1 MTKILI
7 IDNKPNKIAAFK
19 EGLAKMDYPFDVK
32 VVNSYKDAKSIASN
46 ERIYGIIDGMSD
58 TFPNE
63 LGHTNAYTSIKG
75 NSINEDVKYMIIPNE
90 GQNNLQSSIHSI
102 QRYLSEPIKTRPK
115 GYYNL
120 MDEAIRN
127 LAKKL
132 EDSEA
137 NTIEE
142 RVTDATSSGVQKDSG
157 DQKQKGLQIS
167 AQTIRERLYSNI
179 EGANVFDMACGI
191 LKGDERKKY
200 ATEIALIKEGYEK
213 KNKKTLLDLIAI
225 DVLDKLV

>member
-1 MTKILI
+1 MTEILI
-7 IDNKPNKIAAFK
+7 IEDKPDRIVAFK
-19 EGLAKMDYPFDVK
+19 KGLAEMNDQFDVE

-46 ERIYGIIDGMSD
+46 KRIYGIIDGMSD

-63 LGHTNAYTSIKG
+63 LEHTNAYASIKG
-75 NSINEDVKYMIIPNE
+75 NCINEDVKYMIVPNE
-90 GQNNLQSSIHSI
+90 GQNNLQFSIHSI
-102 QRYLSEPIKTRPK
+102 QGYLSEPIKTRPK
-115 GYYNL
+115 GGYNL
-120 MDEAIRN
+120 MDATIRN
-127 LAKKL
+127 SAKKL
-132 EDSEA
+132 EYSEA

-142 RVTDATSSGVQKDSG
+142 RGTDATSSGVQKDSG
-157 DQKQKGLQIS
+157 DQKQKGLQVS

-225 DVLDKLV
+225 EGLDKLV

>member
-1 MTKILI
+1 MKKILI
-7 IDNKPNKIAAFK
+7 IEDKPHRIAAFK
-19 EGLAKMDYPFDVK
+19 EGLAKMDDQFDVE
-32 VVNSYKDAKSIASN
+32 VVNSYKHANKSIASN
-46 ERIYGIIDGMSD
+46 KRIDGIIDGMSD

-63 LGHTNAYTSIKG
+63 LEQTNAYASLKG
-75 NSINEDVKYMIIPNE
+75 NCINEDVKYMIVPNE
-90 GQNNLQSSIHSI
+90 GQNNLQFSIHSI
-102 QRYLSEPIKTRPK
+102 QRSLSKPIKIRPK
-115 GYYNL
+115 GGYL
-120 MDEAIRN
+120 MEATIRN

-132 EDSEA
+132 EYSEA

-167 AQTIRERLYSNI
+167 AQTIRDRLSSNI
-179 EGANVFDMACGI
+179 EGASVFNMACGI
-191 LKGDERKKY
+191 LKENERKKY
-200 ATEIALIKEGYEK
+200 APEIALIKEGYEK